1 MLFTTTRRALL
12 AATVL
17 AGMTGAAVAP
27 TLAQDTDIELPDTI
41 GWTAYDVGSGGYN
54 QAVAIGSALKN
65 VVGVDLRVLPGRNDV
80 ARQIPLREG
89 NVHFSATG
97 IGASYFA
104 QEGVFEFGAAEWGPQ
119 EVRVLIASNGDGNLG
134 IGVAADTDA
143 TQVEDLRGLRVAWV
157 VGAPALNQN
166 ITAMLGFADM
176 TWDDV
181 ERVDFPGFGASWEG
195 MINNQVDAAFA
206 ATTSGQA
213 YQLEASPRGLT
224 WVVFPHDDDEG
235 WQRLQQRAPFFARHM
250 ATEGAGLSEDNPHE
264 GAAYPYP
271 VLISYVDQET
281 DLVYNMTKAMVE
293 LYPEYEGAAPGASGW
308 ASRQADL
315 RMGGALPRGRHPL
328 LRGDRRLERGGAG
341 AQRHARR
348 APAGDEAG
356 LGGVHRRG
364 RRGRRVREPLADA
377 ARRAAGGSGHGSR
390 VHAGLLNAGH
400 IAGGIP
406 ECRPHP

>member
-65 VVGVDLRVLPGRNDV
+65 VIGVDLRVLPGRNDV

-195 MINNQVDAAFA
+195 IVNNQVDAAFA

-250 ATEGAGLSEDNPHE
+250 ATEGAGLSEDNPNE

-271 VLISYVDQET
+271 VLISYVDQEEE
-281 DLVYNMTKAMVE
+281 LVYNMTKAMVE

-308 ASRQADL
+308 DLDKQIFEWAVPYHEGAIRYYEEIGAWSEEAQAHNDMLVERQQVMKQAWEEFTAEEVAEDEFENRWLTL
-315 RMGGALPRGRHPL
+315 RAE
-328 LRGDRRLERGGAG
+328 RLE
-341 AQRHARR
+341 
-348 APAGDEAG
+348 EAG
-356 LGGVHRRG
+356 MDPVFT
-364 RRGRRVREPLADA
+364 PD
-377 ARRAAGGSGHGSR
+377 S
-390 VHAGLLNAGH
+390 
-400 IAGGIP
+400 
-406 ECRPHP
+406 

>member
-1 MLFTTTRRALL
+1 MLFKTTRRALF

-27 TLAQDTDIELPDTI
+27 TVAQDTDIELPDTI

-104 QEGVFEFGAAEWGPQ
+104 QEGVFEFGTAEWGPQ

-143 TQVEDLRGLRVAWV
+143 TLVEDLRGLRVAWV

-195 MINNQVDAAFA
+195 IVNNQVDAAFA

-224 WVVFPHDDDEG
+224 WIVFPHDDDEG
-235 WQRLQQRAPFFARHM
+235 WQRLQRRAPFFARHM
-250 ATEGAGLSEDNPHE
+250 ATEGAGLSEDNPNE

-271 VLISYVDQET
+271 VLTSYVDQDE

-308 ASRQADL
+308 SLDKQIFEWAVPYHEGAIRYYEEIGAWSEDAQAHNDMLVERQQVMKQAWEAFIAEDVPEAEFENRWLTL
-315 RMGGALPRGRHPL
+315 RAE
-328 LRGDRRLERGGAG
+328 RLE
-341 AQRHARR
+341 
-348 APAGDEAG
+348 EAG
-356 LGGVHRRG
+356 MDPVFT
-364 RRGRRVREPLADA
+364 PD
-377 ARRAAGGSGHGSR
+377 S
-390 VHAGLLNAGH
+390 
-400 IAGGIP
+400 
-406 ECRPHP
+406 